1 MKDKKYYQELA
12 QDSMLRFSDAEIEE
26 IVAKQED
33 LKKEFEKVL
42 KIDTRNVKPLFYP
55 YDDIHSYLREDEE
68 TTTIDQTIIL
78 SNAPTSEGDFVTIK
92 KVVK

>member
-1 MKDKKYYQELA
+1 MKDKKYYEELA
-12 QDSMLRFSDAEIEE
+12 QDSMLKFTDNEINE

-42 KIDTRNVKPLFYP
+42 KIDTSNVKPLFYP
-55 YDDIHSYLREDEE
+55 YDDIHTYLREDNE
-68 TTTIDQTIIL
+68 TTVINQKVIL
-78 SNAPTSEGDFVTIK
+78 SNAPTSDGDFVTIK